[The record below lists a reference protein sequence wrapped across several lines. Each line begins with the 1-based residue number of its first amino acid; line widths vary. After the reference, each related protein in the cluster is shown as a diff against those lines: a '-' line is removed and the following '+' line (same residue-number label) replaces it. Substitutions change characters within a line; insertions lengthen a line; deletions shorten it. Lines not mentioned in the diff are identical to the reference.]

1 MQHRRT
7 QHVAQA
13 LTTMTTRQVADTLGV
28 SANTVRGWV
37 MQGRLEPVRRGARPL
52 LFRTLDVEWLRA
64 ERQPAQWHQAMDD
77 LAARWERECL
87 RLGL

>member
-1 MQHRRT
+1 M
-7 QHVAQA
+7 
-13 LTTMTTRQVADTLGV
+13 TTMTTAQVADHLGV

-37 MQGRLEPVRRGARPL
+37 MQGKLEPVRRGARPL

-64 ERQPAQWHQAMDD
+64 ERQPAEWHQAMRDTRE
-77 LAARWERECL
+77 RWERECL